1 MMANSI
7 IELQNVSLHRDKTQ
21 ILKNISLDIKPGE
34 HWALVGPNGAG
45 KTTLLRLLSGFM
57 SPTQGTVEVLGRALD
72 QRLSSDA
79 LRSVRREVGQV
90 MQGLHLV
97 QRLNALENV
106 LIGCLGRRSGWR
118 TWVRRYSPED
128 MANAESALRA
138 VGLLAK
144 AAVRV
149 DHLSGGERQKVAF
162 ARMQMQG
169 PRLILADEP
178 TAALDPQA
186 ATEVCAL
193 LSNAAAG
200 STQSSAST
208 LVTVV
213 HNPLLLP
220 VLADRVIG
228 LKQGCV
234 AFDLPVRQ
242 VDDRC
247 LQDLYR
253 ADTPVSIVEPVEVPL
268 HAGHLIIKISNHVR
282 VLGTMPRKDI
292 GRLA

>member
-1 MMANSI
+1 MRAADSIVLNSVVCAI
-7 IELQNVSLHRDKTQ
+7 DGRHL
-21 ILKNISLDIKPGE
+21 LDIDRLSIAQGE
-34 HWALVGPNGAG
+34 RVAIVGRNGAG

-118 TWVRRYSPED
+118 TWVRCYSPED
-128 MANAESALRA
+128 IAKAESALRA
-138 VGLLAK
+138 VGLLPK
-144 AAVRV
+144 AEMPV
-149 DHLSGGERQKVAF
+149 DHLSGGERQKVAL
-162 ARMQMQG
+162 ARTLMQR

-186 ATEVCAL
+186 AVEVCAL
-193 LSNAAAG
+193 LSNAAARLTES
-200 STQSSAST
+200 STAT

-213 HNPLLLP
+213 HNPTLLP
-220 VLADRVIG
+220 LLADRVIG
-228 LKQGCV
+228 LKQGRM
-234 AFDLPVRQ
+234 AFDLPMGQ

-247 LQDLYR
+247 LQDLYCADAPVTVITR
-253 ADTPVSIVEPVEVPL
+253 APQ
-268 HAGHLIIKISNHVR
+268 
-282 VLGTMPRKDI
+282 LGKEFVMSP
-292 GRLA
+292 AVAQ

>member
-1 MMANSI
+1 MRPANCVDLNSVI
-7 IELQNVSLHRDKTQ
+7 CAIDGR
-21 ILKNISLDIKPGE
+21 ILLDIDRLSIAHGE
-34 HWALVGPNGAG
+34 RVAIVGHNGAG
-45 KTTLLRLLSGFM
+45 KSTLLRLLSGFM
-57 SPTQGTVEVLGRALD
+57 CPVHGTAEVLGRSLDRQLTSGELRAL
-72 QRLSSDA
+72 
-79 LRSVRREVGQV
+79 RREVGQV

-97 QRLNALENV
+97 QRLDALENV

-128 MANAESALRA
+128 LANAGSALRA

-149 DHLSGGERQKVAF
+149 DHLSGGERQKVAL
-162 ARMQMQG
+162 ARMLMQG

-186 ATEVCAL
+186 AAEVCAL

-200 STQSSAST
+200 SSQSSAAT

-228 LKQGCV
+228 LKQGRV
-234 AFDLPVRQ
+234 AFDLPATQ
-242 VDDRC
+242 VDDSC
-247 LQDLYR
+247 LHKLYR
-253 ADTPVSIVEPVEVPL
+253 ADTPVGIVEPPQYPDNGFVMSPAAAL
-268 HAGHLIIKISNHVR
+268 
-282 VLGTMPRKDI
+282 
-292 GRLA
+292 